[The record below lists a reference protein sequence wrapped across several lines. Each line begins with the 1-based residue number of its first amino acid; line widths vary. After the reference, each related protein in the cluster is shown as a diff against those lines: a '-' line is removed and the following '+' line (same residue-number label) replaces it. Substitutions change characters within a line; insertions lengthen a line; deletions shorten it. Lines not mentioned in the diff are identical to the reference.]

1 MTKIYYR
8 NYILCGAP
16 FVNKFVNSTLIE
28 YILQYSLENSYEIP
42 DAYQTAFFGLKK
54 NKLDT
59 FKYVL
64 LNKETKEVF
73 IESEKYYSIESL
85 VFYDSKKEMLSDN
98 FYFIGK
104 IHDQIELREATG
116 KDNTLWKEA
125 LENHSEVRQNNI
137 IQKITNT
144 LIELE
149 KIVTLTRKI
158 EEERLFIQ
166 ESSVIEKRRYAF
178 KNFIDL
184 CMSLHFKRDAV
195 IQCIDKLSFDES
207 SECDE
212 LDQLIE
218 CLNQNNITFLSQLEK
233 NTNLED
239 VEWMLTTSLHE
250 NFHIN
255 TQLIFSVKQ
264 GHDVFTSYNWVI
276 EDINDTLKVYDLE
289 TGFIEKK
296 DKKYIFIH
304 KKKYKKIIENII
316 REMGYRYSTML

>member
-73 IESEKYYSIESL
+73 IESEKFYSIESL
-85 VFYDSKKEMLSDN
+85 VFYGSKKEMLSDN

-212 LDQLIE
+212 LDQ
-218 CLNQNNITFLSQLEK
+218 
-233 NTNLED
+233 
-239 VEWMLTTSLHE
+239 
-250 NFHIN
+250 
-255 TQLIFSVKQ
+255 
-264 GHDVFTSYNWVI
+264 
-276 EDINDTLKVYDLE
+276 
-289 TGFIEKK
+289 
-296 DKKYIFIH
+296 
-304 KKKYKKIIENII
+304 
-316 REMGYRYSTML
+316 